1 MIIAILILVAILLF
15 VALCIGLSGFTKTTY
30 KCECGAWADAIEEKA
45 LGNNKV
51 EVTFECLKCGKRF
64 KVVL

>member
-1 MIIAILILVAILLF
+1 MIIAILILVVILLF

-30 KCECGAWADAIEEKA
+30 QCECGAWADAIDEKA
-45 LGNNKV
+45 LGNKV

>member
-1 MIIAILILVAILLF
+1 MILAILILVVILLF
-15 VALCIGLSGFTKTTY
+15 VALCIGLSGFTKTPY
-30 KCECGAWADAIEEKA
+30 QCECGAWADAIEEKA
-45 LGNNKV
+45 LDNNKV